1 MRKLNVIDGRSLTMR
16 NTSNLLVAAMTVL
29 SGLIG
34 AAALAQMPTY
44 KLGKTLS
51 AEENRQ
57 WATGIGPEGKELPPG
72 SGSAKEGKALWM
84 RRCAKCHGVDARS
97 SMPGSIR
104 PPTPDNNP
112 VLGGEKGLIQATQY
126 ATTIW
131 DYINRAM
138 PLGEEAGSLT
148 KDEVYAATA
157 YLFYLE
163 KIIKEDEVM
172 DAKTLPKVHMPHAS
186 GDLSPYKRRF

>member
-1 MRKLNVIDGRSLTMR
+1 MTMR
-16 NTSNLLVAAMTVL
+16 NTSRSTSNVHVAVMTVL
-29 SGLIG
+29 SGLICV
-34 AAALAQMPTY
+34 AALAQMPTY
-44 KLGKTLS
+44 KLGKPLS

-72 SGSAKEGKALWM
+72 SGSAKEGKALWL
-84 RRCAKCHGVDARS
+84 RRCAKCHGVDAKS

-112 VLGGEKGLIQATQY
+112 VLGGEKGLIQATQF

-163 KIIKEDEVM
+163 GIIKENDVM
-172 DAKTLPKVHMPHAS
+172 DAKTLPKVRMPHEA

>member
-1 MRKLNVIDGRSLTMR
+1 MR
-16 NTSNLLVAAMTVL
+16 NTTLGRSNLHVAVMTVL
-29 SGLIG
+29 SGLICV
-34 AAALAQMPTY
+34 AAMAQMTTY
-44 KLGKTLS
+44 QVGKPLS

-84 RRCAKCHGVDARS
+84 RRCAKCHGVDAKS

-157 YLFYLE
+157 YLLYLE
-163 KIIKEDEVM
+163 NIIKENDVM
-172 DAKTLPKVHMPHAS
+172 DAKTLPKVRMPHVN
-186 GDLSPYKRRF
+186 DDMSPYKRRY